1 MDHIIEL
8 SWKKRERSLNIL
20 CSKISDF
27 MCEAACRT
35 FRELCWQGKEQ
46 GLVQWRAHETRD
58 QEA

>member
-8 SWKKRERSLNIL
+8 SWKKRERGLNIL

-27 MCEAACRT
+27 MCEAGCRT